1 MNRLRCWK
9 NCIPSRKIQERGRW
23 MEMKELK
30 GKYSQQCSQNRIWVQ
45 DWSRDGG
52 KEWYRI
58 GL

>member
-1 MNRLRCWK
+1 
-9 NCIPSRKIQERGRW
+9 

-30 GKYSQQCSQNRIWVQ
+30 GKCSQQCSRNWIWVQ